1 MENRVASWQLFQSS
15 DLPTGHL
22 QCIIVSK
29 KALYSKI
36 VNNGKN
42 AKEEGR
48 RKKGM
53 RIKKMAAGFIMACLL
68 FQMPQMQNHIYAAVE
83 SDGGTADIE
92 LQGKVLKN
100 NMSVTVIVYDH
111 RGSRL
116 KEATVAL
123 QDWSN
128 YTITG
133 KNGEARL
140 EGLLEQQTYDIF
152 VGCGGFESQLIS
164 YLCVDDHAEIEVHLV
179 REKSSGGGGGP
190 NGGGGGGGTVGPGI
204 DPTESQP
211 GDLTPGETEEAVPGG
226 DGTNG
231 GQNGTGGNSQN
242 GTGGNGQ
249 NGAGSNGQNGSE
261 DNGQNETSGNGQ
273 NEAESNGQNGTGDKA
288 GTNTKDAKKSDEEL
302 HKSGGGIGRN
312 PILPGSGSEDD
323 IWTQIKKGDVKKSAD
338 TGEALIVKAGAAG
351 GSDLKLTAF
360 NEHDQELLG
369 DNELWARCKNGEDW
383 CLTLINNQPEADAL
397 IIRQARVPHSIMETA
412 RERNLDV
419 HVIFREGEEGGL
431 EALFPAALFANEDV
445 NEKDLYVEYDQETG
459 GVNMAYCLSGEHS
472 DKKKLTVP
480 EQAFIFAGEKGL
492 NLKARV
498 YNPSD
503 EKDLWY
509 EWTFTPGDL
518 QQMQVADTDLYINN
532 DSRDIES
539 SDNPLSSLA
548 IWRKVQ
554 LFTINHHGELP
565 APATLRIKNLAG
577 FPEGRSV
584 SYRTYNTDT
593 GKVQTLYKDIRFDS
607 ESFAVIP
614 RMEHCSSYALAG
626 AIWWWWLALAAVA
639 AVLLLALLYYFMKKK
654 KEKSA
659 IMSAVWEES
668 KDDKETEDTSH
679 INDAGAA
686 NDTETANDTGAAND
700 AGVVAGIDQD
710 SENSEEGK

>member
-1 MENRVASWQLFQSS
+1 MENRAASWQLFQSS

-100 NMSVTVIVYDH
+100 NMSVTVIVYDAKTWDEISH
-111 RGSRL
+111 AS
-116 KEATVAL
+116 VAL
-123 QDWSN
+123 QEERN
-128 YTITG
+128 YALTG
-133 KNGEARL
+133 QDGKVTL
-140 EGLLEQQTYDIF
+140 TGLVEQQTYEIF
-152 VGCGGFESQLIS
+152 ISYVGYESQTIS
-164 YLCVDDHAEIEVHLV
+164 YTCVDDNMELKVYLNWQ
-179 REKSSGGGGGP
+179 KQNSGGGP
-190 NGGGGGGGTVGPGI
+190 NGGGGGGGGTVGPGI
-204 DPTESQP
+204 DPSESQP
-211 GDLTPGETEEAVPGG
+211 DRVTPGESVPGDDDING
-226 DGTNG
+226 GQDGVNG
-231 GQNGTGGNSQN
+231 GQNRVDGGQSGTDQN
-242 GTGGNGQ
+242 GTGSNSQNETDRSSQDGTGQ
-249 NGAGSNGQNGSE
+249 NG
-261 DNGQNETSGNGQ
+261 
-273 NEAESNGQNGTGDKA
+273 ESADGQNGTGDKA

-351 GSDLKLTAF
+351 GSDLRLTAF

-445 NEKDLYVEYDQETG
+445 NEKDLYVEYDQESG

-509 EWTFTPGDL
+509 EWTFAPGDL

-577 FPEGRSV
+577 FPEDRSV

-686 NDTETANDTGAAND
+686 NDIETANDTGAAND